1 MSDRLRKNLWFAYFV
16 ALLVWTLQAYALLG
30 RLQISG
36 ELFAFEKDGHPYISD
51 FTNVYNASV
60 LCKTAATEKIKIYD
74 AQVQA
79 ASADRL
85 TAPVKAEQPFYL
97 QMPPFFFS
105 TVRPLAEFSMFH
117 AWLLWCGLAV
127 VALVVA
133 LWYFV
138 RPIFVDNFSRLF
150 AIVATIGSFPEWEG
164 VRSGNPSMWLA
175 PGVVLMWLLLR
186 RHPAYAALCAT
197 VCLYKFQYL
206 PLVGMAGLFVG
217 RMRFVAVLAAITIA
231 LAAFACYTLG
241 VENVLAFPSA
251 LAGAEVS
258 SKVSGVAAV
267 EMQNFRGQLCL
278 LTNSDGSF
286 VHIATLLILFVAV
299 VGVSIMWW
307 RLVKEAQGLNLSST
321 VVLDYKFKIC
331 ASITTLLLLICSP
344 HTHKHDFILVVVPAV
359 WLWQTVACNEAL
371 PKALRLATRILI
383 VAFPGVSWIFFM
395 LEFLFHMVKIQPFFF
410 WALSLCVIACLALRL
425 KIATAEEHS

>member
-1 MSDRLRKNLWFAYFV
+1 MLMSDRLRKNLWFAYFV
-16 ALLVWTLQAYALLG
+16 ALLMWTLQAYALLG
-30 RLQISG
+30 RLNVSG
-36 ELFAFEKDGHPYISD
+36 ELFAFQRDGHPYISD

-60 LCKTAATEKIKIYD
+60 LCKNAATEKIEIYD
-74 AQVQA
+74 PKVQS
-79 ASADRL
+79 ASADKL

-105 TVRPLAEFSMFH
+105 TVRPLAELSMFH
-117 AWLLWCGLAV
+117 AWLVWCGLAL

-138 RPIFVDNFSRLF
+138 KPVFGDNFSRWF
-150 AIVATIGSFPEWEG
+150 VIVATVGAFPEWEG

-175 PGVVLMWLLLR
+175 PGVILMWLLLR

-206 PLVGMAGLFVG
+206 PLVGMVGLIVG
-217 RMRFVAVLAAITIA
+217 RFRFVAVLAAITAALTA
-231 LAAFACYTLG
+231 LACLTLG

-258 SKVSGVAAV
+258 SQVSGVAAV

-278 LTNSDGSF
+278 LTNSDDRF
-286 VHIATLLILFVAV
+286 VHIAALLLLFASII
-299 VGVSIMWW
+299 GVSLMWA
-307 RLVKEAQGLNLSST
+307 RLVKEPGGADLSSSAS
-321 VVLDYKFKIC
+321 LDRKFKIY

-344 HTHKHDFILVVVPAV
+344 HTHKHDYILVVVPAV

-371 PKALRLATRILI
+371 PKFLRLSARVLI
-383 VAFPGVSWIFFM
+383 ASFPGISWIFFM
-395 LEFLFHMVKIQPFFF
+395 LEFLFHLVKIQPFFL
-410 WALSLCVIACLALRL
+410 WALTLCVIAFLASPA
-425 KIATAEEHS
+425 KYQGSTN